1 MLENKSF
8 SLHSWFGQFVLFFYS
23 YKKFT
28 TSFTYYYTYL
38 ATIQYYRDDAKGSE
52 GQRLPQS
59 LNIKTRN
66 YTLHTTNCTP
76 HTVQG
81 QRILYLI
88 LFHIG
93 CQIGVGKKFKKSHE
107 CRLFVGSSWVKSDI
121 QYEQIYKGKRNNIY
135 AKELGG
141 CFVHILIKP
150 TGFVDKFDSKLK
162 NSFVSVIREVFIT
175 IQ

>member
-1 MLENKSF
+1 MHAASWHGTP
-8 SLHSWFGQFVLFFYS
+8 SLTSPPKDDEVSSEVRPPRSPIRFDLTRPSLTFFFYS

-28 TSFTYYYTYL
+28 TSFTFYYTYL

-59 LNIKTRN
+59 PNIKTRN

-76 HTVQG
+76 HTVKG
-81 QRILYLI
+81 QRILHLI

-107 CRLFVGSSWVKSDI
+107 CRLLSHLTKTVLGTRPLAYLKHTNDPLML
-121 QYEQIYKGKRNNIY
+121 KDLY
-135 AKELGG
+135 ATCNG
-141 CFVHILIKP
+141 
-150 TGFVDKFDSKLK
+150 
-162 NSFVSVIREVFIT
+162 NY
-175 IQ
+175 